1 MAAHIVNVYADENS
15 TLFLDRAL
23 SKPLNRLPYRTAS
36 DPHTLFLDE
45 QMTVRLEI
53 HLPGLQNAADGASG
67 EAMEA
72 QSDPTSPTE
81 PPNETMQ
88 NNEESNKEA
97 MEEQSDLS
105 TEVPNVPMQVNEVFT
120 RDLTLFLID
129 LMRHRME
136 EDGGDL
142 PRSLKELNARVR
154 LGKRSKKQMW
164 QEMAAKL
171 TNHFGVVFGPDKVAR
186 KWGTLEESYKRI
198 KDNNRT
204 TGQGTMRFQFYAQME
219 ELLGGHHDV
228 TYPAVGTAQGL
239 EIRRPED
246 LRLPDLSSCPPGS
259 STSLP
264 GSSTTLPGAST
275 TLPVSFS
282 RPPGSSTTLPGAS
295 TTLPVFFSCPP
306 GSSTTL
312 PGSSTSLPGS
322 SSRHPYRRC
331 RPEEIP
337 LAGVIREVEAASQQR
352 HLELMAL
359 LTRSNES
366 FENLMGHFLDKD

>member
-1 MAAHIVNVYADENS
+1 
-15 TLFLDRAL
+15 
-23 SKPLNRLPYRTAS
+23 
-36 DPHTLFLDE
+36 
-45 QMTVRLEI
+45 
-53 HLPGLQNAADGASG
+53 
-67 EAMEA
+67 
-72 QSDPTSPTE
+72 
-81 PPNETMQ
+81 
-88 NNEESNKEA
+88 
-97 MEEQSDLS
+97 
-105 TEVPNVPMQVNEVFT
+105 
-120 RDLTLFLID
+120 
-129 LMRHRME
+129 
-136 EDGGDL
+136 
-142 PRSLKELNARVR
+142 
-154 LGKRSKKQMW
+154 
-164 QEMAAKL
+164 MAAKL

-246 LRLPDLSSCPPGS
+246 LRLPDPSSRPPGS

-264 GSSTTLPGAST
+264 GSSTTLPGSSANFPGAST
-275 TLPVSFS
+275 TLPVFFS

-295 TTLPVFFSCPP
+295 TTLPVFFSRPPGCSTSLP

-322 SSRHPYRRC
+322 SSRDPYRRC

-359 LTRSNES
+359 LH
-366 FENLMGHFLDKD
+366 NLLHLRPI